1 MAENKK
7 SFVLY
12 TDTFGLIKHLPD
24 DVAGRLLKHIYA
36 YVNDENPITD
46 ELLVNVAFEPI
57 KAQLKR
63 DLVKWEQTLEGRS
76 KAGKASAEAKRLSKE
91 NQQSSTNSTNVDFV
105 QQSSTKS
112 TVSVNDNVN
121 VSVNDNV
128 SDNVSDI
135 LLKKETKN
143 NLFSFKKKLIEYGFK
158 ENLIDD
164 WLKVRKNKKAS
175 NTETAFK
182 KFISEIEK
190 RNCNLNEILEVIVS
204 NSWSGFNWEWID
216 NIKNKNKNVEQRT
229 NTEIA
234 IDAYNSETAKNF
246 RFK

>member
-105 QQSSTKS
+105 QQSSTNS

-128 SDNVSDI
+128 SVNVSDI
-135 LLKKETKN
+135 LLKKETK
-143 NLFSFKKKLIEYGFK
+143 
-158 ENLIDD
+158 NLIDD

-190 RNCNLNEILEVIVS
+190 RNCNLNEILEIIVS
-204 NSWSGFNWEWID
+204 NSWSGFSWEWID

>member
-91 NQQSSTNSTNVDFV
+91 NQQSSTN
-105 QQSSTKS
+105 S